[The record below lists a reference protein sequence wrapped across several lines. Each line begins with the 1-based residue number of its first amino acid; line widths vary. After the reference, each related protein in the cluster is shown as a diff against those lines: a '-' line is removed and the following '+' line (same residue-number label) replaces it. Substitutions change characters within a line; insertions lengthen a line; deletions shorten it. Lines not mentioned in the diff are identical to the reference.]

1 MNAQSEY
8 RVSAR
13 FWDRGASRANACYV
27 IERRLS
33 GRWVDGNT
41 QAVTNARGGIRKFW
55 AETNAV
61 KAMKKLSGSAA

>member
-1 MNAQSEY
+1 MISVNEY

-33 GRWVDGNT
+33 GSWWNDGVQT
-41 QAVTNARGGIRKFW
+41 VTNARGGIRKFW
-55 AETNAV
+55 SESNAIR
-61 KAMKKLSGSAA
+61 AMKKAGW

>member
-41 QAVTNARGGIRKFW
+41 QTVTNARGGIRKFW
-55 AETNAV
+55 SEANAIR
-61 KAMKKLSGSAA
+61 AMKKLAGSAA